1 MASANTRGRGDW
13 VLGGRHIV
21 GVFVLLLVLFGLV
34 FTLGYL
40 LGRSQYDTQ
49 FRAASGISGIFSGKA
64 DRTSEKSPSAAG
76 RKPADAFPGPPAS
89 DYEFYHSA
97 EPAKP
102 SVPIAE
108 AGKTEPVAN
117 PIASEPP
124 VKPSAPEE
132 PVANS
137 KGSARSLTSPLI
149 PRGATVLQVA
159 AFTHQADALALAQA
173 LDQKKFPAFVLT
185 PGTDRFYR
193 VQVGPYVDAQSA
205 ATARKKLENQ
215 GFKTIARR

>member
-1 MASANTRGRGDW
+1 MASANSRGRGDW
-13 VLGGRHIV
+13 VLGGRHVFGI
-21 GVFVLLLVLFGLV
+21 FVLLVVLFGLV

-40 LGRSQYDTQ
+40 LGRSQYGTE
-49 FRAASGISGIFSGKA
+49 FRAASGIFSGRA
-64 DRTSEKSPSAAG
+64 DRTSEKSPSAVG
-76 RKPADAFPGPPAS
+76 RKPADALPKPPAS
-89 DYEFYHSA
+89 DWEFYRSA

-102 SVPIAE
+102 AVPITE

-124 VKPSAPEE
+124 VKPAMPEE
-132 PVANS
+132 PLANP
-137 KGSARSLTSPLI
+137 KGSGRPLASPLI

-185 PGTDRFYR
+185 PGSDRFYR

-205 ATARKKLENQ
+205 ATARKKLEDQ